1 MNFIYGI
8 FTGLGLLLIVDLVI
22 YFIRGGGGY
31 KVPKDADDSILQHT
45 SEWRTFVA
53 NKFINQILFWIDRDV
68 GDVEVK
74 LTTPYPNIDSLCLI
88 ADNMEII
95 STFNWEAGCLDMSI
109 RVATGDDFICRE
121 KSFKLRNFDVDLK
134 KAFPFV
140 SKMRDI
146 HDHLNEISI
155 EDVQDLWLHLRDNSD
170 ESRDNADLFNA
181 TADLML
187 LMRKGKFR
195 RNKELLRVHT
205 ELVRYV
211 MNNCKEDFINF
222 LKPNEEEIKGE
233 E

>member
-22 YFIRGGGGY
+22 YFIRGEGGY

-53 NKFINQILFWIDRDV
+53 NKFVNQILFWIDRDV
-68 GDVEVK
+68 GNVEVK

-95 STFNWEAGCLDMSI
+95 STFNWEAGYLDMSI

-195 RNKELLRVHT
+195 RNKELLRIHT

-211 MNNCKEDFINF
+211 MDNCKEDFIQF
-222 LKPNEEEIKGE
+222 LKPNEEETKGE